1 MCRRIILRL
10 PDISDLLIWR
20 CRMRDWFRRFM
31 QGRYGVDHFSHFL
44 VTLAFLLMFIQLFI
58 RHDIFKLIVSVL
70 VVIILIYSYYRT
82 FSRNHYQRYREN
94 EWYLRHHNRVKCF
107 FSRERNNMQQ
117 RKTHRI
123 FRCPNCG
130 QSIRV
135 PKGKGKIAITCP
147 MCKTEFIKKS

>member
-1 MCRRIILRL
+1 MEVPYAGLVSPVYAGTLWSRPLFTFFGN
-10 PDISDLLIWR
+10 ISVSIDVYSVI
-20 CRMRDWFRRFM
+20 
-31 QGRYGVDHFSHFL
+31 
-44 VTLAFLLMFIQLFI
+44 I
-58 RHDIFKLIVSVL
+58 RHDVFKLIVSVL

>member
-1 MCRRIILRL
+1 MQ
-10 PDISDLLIWR
+10 
-20 CRMRDWFRRFM
+20 DWFRRFM

-44 VTLAFLLMFIQLFI
+44 VFLAFFLMVIQLFV
-58 RHDIFKLIVSVL
+58 RHDVFRLIVSIL
-70 VVIILIYSYYRT
+70 VVLILIFSYYRT

-94 EWYLRHHNRVKCF
+94 EWYLKYHNQVKYF
-107 FSRERNNMQQ
+107 FSREKDHRMQ
-117 RKTHRI
+117 RKTHKI

-147 MCKTEFIKKS
+147 MCRTEFIKKS

>member
-1 MCRRIILRL
+1 MEVPYAGLVSPVYAGTLWSR
-10 PDISDLLIWR
+10 P
-20 CRMRDWFRRFM
+20 
-31 QGRYGVDHFSHFL
+31 FSHFL
-44 VTLAFLLMFIQLFI
+44 VTLAFLLMSIQLFI
-58 RHDIFKLIVSVL
+58 RHDVFKLIVSVL
-70 VVIILIYSYYRT
+70 VVIIFIYSYYRT

>member
-1 MCRRIILRL
+1 
-10 PDISDLLIWR
+10 
-20 CRMRDWFRRFM
+20 MRDWFRRFM

-58 RHDIFKLIVSVL
+58 RHDVFKLIVSVL

-107 FSRERNNMQQ
+107 FQPRAEQYAAEKDTPYLPLPELRT
-117 RKTHRI
+117 KYP
-123 FRCPNCG
+123 CAEGEG
-130 QSIRV
+130 QDCHHLPDV
-135 PKGKGKIAITCP
+135 
-147 MCKTEFIKKS
+147 

>member
-1 MCRRIILRL
+1 
-10 PDISDLLIWR
+10 
-20 CRMRDWFRRFM
+20 MRDWFRRFM

-58 RHDIFKLIVSVL
+58 RHDVFKLIVSVL

-123 FRCPNCG
+123 FRCPSCG